1 MINPLFLQCTLI
13 KTSML
18 SFADEGFEIMP
29 GLDIANTVHITP
41 SAERVGNNICFAWV
55 ITNLTV
61 VIVEV
66 FYPSALTHIKFPLI
80 EDVL

>member
-1 MINPLFLQCTLI
+1 
-13 KTSML
+13 ML
-18 SFADEGFEIMP
+18 SFVDEGFEVML
-29 GLDIANTVHITP
+29 GLSIANTEHITP

-55 ITNLTV
+55 ITNLTI
-61 VIVEV
+61 VIVEE

>member
-1 MINPLFLQCTLI
+1 
-13 KTSML
+13 ML
-18 SFADEGFEIMP
+18 GFANKGFEVML
-29 GLDIANTVHITP
+29 GLGIANTEHITP
-41 SAERVGNNICFAWV
+41 SAECVGNNICFAWV

-61 VIVEV
+61 VIVEQ